1 MEQKGNTRV
10 SVNRFVDDEEVH
22 DVETHPYDPK
32 TAERKIGRTRRARA
46 ERDAAKH
53 NALMEKLIAVAKD
66 ALGRC
71 SEGAATGKGW

>member
-32 TAERKIGRTRRARA
+32 TAERQIGRARRARA
-46 ERDAAKH
+46 ERDAAKR

-66 ALGRC
+66 ALGPC
-71 SEGAATGKGW
+71 SEGAATGKRW